1 MIPRKSPTLFAVI
14 VGVWVL
20 LVALAAIAFF
30 ADPGVR
36 SAPLP
41 VLIVLL
47 INCICF
53 AFFWL
58 VGIKDLGFVGFF
70 AAHRGRLGRA
80 AAAAAHPPVD
90 PGADGTTDPIPG
102 LLDPRV
108 LLLYCTA
115 DDFDEHSLRA
125 SMRQGASQ
133 HPSRHLSVHPDQ
145 DHDPSGCEIDV
156 VILDDSL
163 RTEFTQRVD
172 AFAAEHGLRVV
183 RRSGRAGFKA
193 GNLNN
198 YLRGRDDYDYVVLLD
213 SDEIIPPDFVTQ
225 ALQYFRDHPH
235 AGIVQGNHTATRPRN
250 RFMTLLG
257 SGVQPQVQTFQTM
270 KQRYGFAHLMG
281 HGAMISRE
289 CYQDCGG
296 FPELVMEDLAFS
308 IEARIRGYQTV
319 FAPDILCEEEY
330 PVDYLAFKKRHAKW
344 TEGTIEFIR
353 SYSWRI
359 LRSRMAWYEKL
370 DIVLSVYA
378 LPLAAVFGFLLLL
391 TNLLFLPLFGYAPG
405 YPHWLV
411 VPSLISLLAPL
422 ANDIVH
428 LIRTSRQRDLIP
440 YIVHSFLVYSST
452 FYLTLAMTI
461 RAVAGGKARFV
472 VTPKN
477 RERTSVAG
485 ALVSNIGELT
495 FAGGL
500 VAVALITVH
509 TPLPVLMA
517 VVPGYL
523 SVYLSLLANKDPAGR
538 PGFSPRTVAFRNR
551 MRERLNRDLT
561 ARTWH

>member
-1 MIPRKSPTLFAVI
+1 MVPRKTPTLFAVI
-14 VGVWVL
+14 VGVWGI
-20 LVALAAIAFF
+20 LVTAAAVAFF

-47 INCICF
+47 INCSCF

-58 VGIKDLGFVGFF
+58 VGIKDLGYVGFF
-70 AAHRGRLGRA
+70 AAHRGRLAKAPVGAATAVAMVGDGDTFGRNR
-80 AAAAAHPPVD
+80 PRS
-90 PGADGTTDPIPG
+90 
-102 LLDPRV
+102 DPRV

-115 DDFDEHSLRA
+115 DDFDEHSLLA
-125 SMRQGASQ
+125 SMGQDPGQTQEQG
-133 HPSRHLSVHPDQ
+133 
-145 DHDPSGCEIDV
+145 GCRVDV
-156 VILDDSL
+156 VILDDSH
-163 RTEFTQRVD
+163 RPEFTQRVD
-172 AFAAEHGLRVV
+172 AFAAANGLRVV
-183 RRSGRAGFKA
+183 RRSDRAGFKA

-198 YLRGRDDYDYVVLLD
+198 YLQGRDDYDYFVLLD
-213 SDEIIPPDFVTQ
+213 SDEIIPPDFVRR

-289 CYQDCGG
+289 CYRDCGG

-359 LRSRMAWYEKL
+359 LRSRMTWYEKL
-370 DIVLSVYA
+370 DIFLSVYT

-428 LIRTSRQRDLIP
+428 LIRSSRQRDLIP

-452 FYLTLAMTI
+452 FYLTLAMTV
-461 RAVAGGKARFV
+461 RALAGGKARFV

-477 RERTSVAG
+477 RERTSLTG
-485 ALVSNIGELT
+485 ALASNIGELA

-500 VAVALITVH
+500 VWVALITVH
-509 TPLPVLMA
+509 TPLPVLMV

-523 SVYLSLLANKDPAGR
+523 SVYLSLLANKD
-538 PGFSPRTVAFRNR
+538 TVGKTSLATRAVILGNR
-551 MRERLNRDLT
+551 MRERLGREEP